1 MKFIPACLA
10 FFLLLDIAP
19 ASAEA
24 PSDILFKSDA
34 SRTIS
39 DMSMEVRLTSYDAD
53 RVSDHSTLWG
63 VMKLGK
69 DHNRLLLGFR
79 EPASKH
85 GQKFLVDGDAV
96 YVLFEHTTNP
106 IRVSPLEVLSGQ
118 ASDGDVVRTF
128 AADYAVAAMD
138 ETAFDGKPALRF
150 DLGAKEGA
158 NVSSYAKVLLWIDH
172 ENLRLVYAE
181 FYAASGALLKKAY
194 YRDYRSVLGKDFPC
208 TIDIWAGDNAQ
219 KHTTMVF
226 AKIGRLVLPDTAFRR
241 TALAFWNPE
250 APR

>member
-1 MKFIPACLA
+1 MKFILTCVAVFLA
-10 FFLLLDIAP
+10 LGVAP
-19 ASAEA
+19 ASAES
-24 PSDILFKSDA
+24 PSDILSKSDA
-34 SRTIS
+34 SRTIA
-39 DMSMEVRLTSYDAD
+39 DMSVEVRLTSYDAD
-53 RVSDHSTLWG
+53 QVSDQSTLWG

-69 DHNRLLLGFR
+69 DHNRLLLSFR

-128 AADYAVAAMD
+128 AADYAVASMT
-138 ETAFDGKPALRF
+138 ETTLGEKPALRF
-150 DLGAKEGA
+150 DLSAHEGA
-158 NVSSYAKVLLWIDH
+158 NVSSYAKVLLWIRPED
-172 ENLRLVYAE
+172 LRLLYAE
-181 FYAASGALLKKAY
+181 FYAASGTLLKKAY

-208 TIDIWAGDNAQ
+208 TIDIWAGDDAR
-219 KHTTMVF
+219 KRTTMVF
-226 AKIGRLVLPDTAFRR
+226 AKIGRQVLPDTAFRR
-241 TALAFWNPE
+241 TSLAFWIR